1 MIEHIEL
8 SQRDKDQ
15 LIRLKRRTGIENWNV
30 LCRWAFCTSLA
41 TEGVPPD
48 TKVLSD
54 SNVEMTWRVFG
65 GQHHY
70 AYEALLR
77 TRCVRDGLGV
87 DPDVL
92 TRQFRLHLS
101 RGIGYLAAGGSVR
114 SIADLVK
121 LPMSR

>member
-1 MIEHIEL
+1 MIEHIRL

-15 LIRLKRRTGIENWNV
+15 LVQLKRRTGIENWNV

-41 TEGVPPD
+41 SDSIPPD
-48 TKVLSD
+48 TRIMSD

-65 GQHHY
+65 GQFHY
-70 AYEALLR
+70 VYESLLR

-87 DPDVL
+87 EPDTL
-92 TRQFRLHLS
+92 TKQFRLHLS
-101 RGIGYLAAGGSVR
+101 RGLGYLAAGGTVR
-114 SIADLVK
+114 SIAELVK

>member
-1 MIEHIEL
+1 VIGHIRL
-8 SQRDKDQ
+8 SQHDKDR
-15 LIRLKRRTGIENWNV
+15 LILLKRRTGIENWNV

-41 TEGVPPD
+41 TEGIPPN
-48 TKVLSD
+48 TKILSD

-65 GQHHY
+65 GQYHD

-77 TRCVRDGLGV
+77 TRCARDGLGV
-87 DPDVL
+87 EPDTL

-121 LPMSR
+121 LPMLQ

>member
-1 MIEHIEL
+1 MIEHIRL

-15 LIRLKRRTGIENWNV
+15 LVQLKRRTGIENWNV

-41 TEGVPPD
+41 SDSIPPD
-48 TKVLSD
+48 TRIMSD

-65 GQHHY
+65 GQFHY
-70 AYEALLR
+70 VYEALLR

-87 DPDVL
+87 EPDTL
-92 TRQFRLHLS
+92 TKQFRLHLS
-101 RGIGYLAAGGSVR
+101 RGLGYLAAGGIVR